1 MAAIL
6 PDEIRCVEL
15 LAEILGLGGTDR
27 SVSQPALYK
36 ALLNSFRVWSIASKW
51 VVGALRD
58 SWGRYH

>member
-36 ALLNSFRVWSIASKW
+36 ALLNSFRVWFHRLK
-51 VVGALRD
+51 VGGGGPAR
-58 SWGRYH
+58 